1 MISATLL
8 TYDIMSAEYRRCY
21 REEVYFMKDNEII
34 DGVLRE
40 FAGLAKCPR
49 PSHHEKMVSDYIVR
63 RLRELG
69 IQQIVQDEVYNVIAD
84 VPATAG
90 CEAYPRTIIQGHM
103 DMVCVAKPGVDYD
116 PLTSEI
122 KLVREGNILHADGT
136 SLGADDGIAIA
147 IALYL
152 IQQDVAHGPLRLI
165 FTVDEETGMTGAT
178 HLDSKYVQDAQYII
192 NCDSESIDV
201 LCVASAGSVHTHFS
215 KTISWQKPAGNM
227 ALRVMTKYFAGGH
240 SGETINKGKSNAIQA
255 LAHFLLRLSHAGV
268 TYTLASMDGGN
279 AANAIPAEATAVII
293 LQDTD
298 MDTVQQILTK
308 TKDEFALVYGE
319 VEKTAA
325 FIVEKTTMPDQVF
338 SAEDT
343 NALVQL
349 LSILHCG
356 VFAMNQTL
364 PKLPDLSANIGTIE
378 TTDTQVIFQ
387 YFPRSSSDARLR
399 ELMETLPVFA
409 DLTGFAVD
417 MASPEPAWTENSHS
431 TLVPLIADV
440 YKAEAGKPAR
450 IEAMHGGLET
460 GYFYSMN
467 PNLDIVSIGPNN
479 NNIHS
484 ADEAVELDTVALIV
498 RIIAGT
504 LPKLNQ

>member
-1 MISATLL
+1 
-8 TYDIMSAEYRRCY
+8 
-21 REEVYFMKDNEII
+21 MKDKEII
-34 DGVLRE
+34 DGVLQE

-49 PSHHEKMVSDYIVR
+49 PSHHEKQVSDYIVS
-63 RLRELG
+63 RLHELG
-69 IQQIVQDEVYNVIAD
+69 IQHVVQDEVYNVIAD
-84 VPATAG
+84 VPATTG
-90 CEAYPRTIIQGHM
+90 CEAYPLTIIQGHM

-152 IQQDVAHGPLRLI
+152 IQQDTAHGPLRLI

-178 HLDSKYVQDAQYII
+178 HLDTKYVQDAKYII

-215 KTISWQKPAGNM
+215 KTISWQKPAGNT
-227 ALRVMTKYFAGGH
+227 ALMVMTKHFAGGH
-240 SGETINKGKSNAIQA
+240 SGETINCGKSNAIQA
-255 LAHFLLRLSHAGV
+255 LAYFLLRLRRAGV
-268 TYTLASMDGGN
+268 AYTLASMNGGN
-279 AANAIPAEATAVII
+279 AANAIPAAATAVIT
-293 LQDTD
+293 LNDGD
-298 MDTVQQILTK
+298 MDTVQQVLAQTK
-308 TKDEFALVYGE
+308 KEFAFIYGE
-319 VEKTAA
+319 VEKTAD
-325 FIVEKTTMPDQVF
+325 FVVEKTAMPARVF
-338 SAEDT
+338 SPADT
-343 NALVQL
+343 QALVQL

-378 TTDTQVIFQ
+378 TTDTQVVFQ

-399 ELMETLPVFA
+399 ELAETLPVYA
-409 DLTGFAVD
+409 ELTGFTID
-417 MASPEPAWTENSHS
+417 IASPEPAWTENPHS
-431 TLVPLIADV
+431 TLVPLVAEV
-440 YKAEAGKPAR
+440 YKEEAGKAAR

-479 NNIHS
+479 NDIHS

-504 LPKLNQ
+504 LPKLTK